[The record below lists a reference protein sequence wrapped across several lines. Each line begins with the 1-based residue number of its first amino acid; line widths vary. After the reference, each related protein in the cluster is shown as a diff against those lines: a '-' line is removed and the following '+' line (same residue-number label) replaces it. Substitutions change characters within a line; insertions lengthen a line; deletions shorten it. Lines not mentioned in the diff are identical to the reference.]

1 MNNSR
6 NRYSRLIET
15 IFFKKYKKGDKEVI
29 FIRDDLIQTAKELDM
44 KLPKNLGDVIYSFRY
59 RASLPESIVNRAPKN
74 LEWIIRPAG
83 RAKYMFSLSNIPRI
97 TPNQMLA
104 ETKIPD
110 GTPGII
116 KKYALND
123 EQGLLAKLRYNRLI
137 DIFTGITCF
146 SLQNHLRTTV
156 PDMGQIETDELY
168 VGLDKKGIHYI
179 LPIQAK
185 GGTDQLGIV
194 QIEQDYAMCLIKYP
208 NLICIPIAAQF
219 IEEDLIALFSFE
231 SSEKGMLI
239 NSEKHYRLV
248 EPDSL
253 SSEEIMQYMERQD

>member
-1 MNNSR
+1 MNNSS

-15 IFFKKYKKGDKEVI
+15 VFFKKYKKGDKEVI
-29 FIRDDLIQTAKELDM
+29 FVRDDLIQAAKELDI

-59 RASLPESIVNRAPKN
+59 RVSLPESIVTLAPKK
-74 LEWIIRPAG
+74 LEWVIRPAG
-83 RAKYMFSLSNIPRI
+83 RAKYKFSLSSNPKI

-104 ETKIPD
+104 ETKIPNA
-110 GTPGII
+110 TPGII

-156 PDMGQIETDELY
+156 PNMGQIETDELY

-253 SSEEIMQYMERQD
+253 SSEEIIQYMERQD